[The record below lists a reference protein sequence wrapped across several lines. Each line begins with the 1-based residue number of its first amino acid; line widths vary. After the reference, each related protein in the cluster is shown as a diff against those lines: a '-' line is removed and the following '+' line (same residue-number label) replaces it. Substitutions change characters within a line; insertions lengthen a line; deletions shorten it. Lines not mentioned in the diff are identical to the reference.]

1 VYARTPSAP
10 LSKENEE
17 ARMIKRLV
25 TLLLLATTLFAASAD
40 AELRPPKE
48 NSPEGI
54 VFKLYK
60 DYAWEAVM
68 AAGYDGLMQ
77 QPPKILKQYFD
88 DCLTS
93 LILRYRKCSEKGE
106 ICRLDFV
113 PIWASQDPA
122 AVDLTVEKT
131 KKKDIIKVKFRYPS
145 NNEKIEL
152 KYRVTQTPKGWRISD
167 IAGKDWSLQAIL
179 SAPE

>member
-1 VYARTPSAP
+1 
-10 LSKENEE
+10 
-17 ARMIKRLV
+17 MIKTLV
-25 TLLLLATTLFAASAD
+25 TLLLLTTALFTASAD
-40 AELRPPKE
+40 AGLRPPKE
-48 NSPEGI
+48 NSAEGI

-77 QPPKILKQYFD
+77 QPPQILKQYFD
-88 DCLTS
+88 INLTA
-93 LILRYRKCSEKGE
+93 LILRDRKCSDKGE

-113 PIWASQDPA
+113 PVWASQDPA

-131 KKKDIIKVKFRYPS
+131 KSKDIIKVKFRYPS

-152 KYRVTQTPKGWRISD
+152 KYRVTRTPKGWRISD
-167 IAGKDWSLQAIL
+167 IAGKDWSLLAIL

>member
-1 VYARTPSAP
+1 
-10 LSKENEE
+10 
-17 ARMIKRLV
+17 MINRLLTFV
-25 TLLLLATTLFAASAD
+25 LLATALFAATAE
-40 AELRPPKE
+40 AELRPPKV

-54 VFKLYK
+54 VFKLYR

-77 QPPKILKQYFD
+77 QPPRILKQYFD
-88 DCLTS
+88 DNLTD
-93 LILRYRKCSEKGE
+93 LILRDRKCSEKGE

-131 KKKDIIKVKFRYPS
+131 NKKNIIKVTFRYPS
-145 NNEKIEL
+145 NKENIEL
-152 KYRVTQTPKGWRISD
+152 KYRVTNTPKGWRISD
-167 IAGKDWSLQAIL
+167 IVGKEWSLLALL
-179 SAPE
+179 SSPE